1 MDNENNI
8 PVVWQISALHLDK
21 KILLSGVILRDAP
34 FAYDKQIGNFKNLLK
49 VFKSYFIDV
58 YGNMEILITTNSKT
72 IKTKTDTYGSFT
84 VVVGLQHEGELII
97 KTANHDKPL
106 RILQNYPIIFK
117 NTKSLFDVISDID
130 DTIIVS
136 YTADF
141 FKRIGTLAFTAPK
154 KRKTVDFTQKLFK
167 EFEKYDTRVF
177 YISKSE
183 SNLFA
188 MLTSFIKHNKLP
200 TGNLILTPYLKL
212 SQLFHPKKGRHYKLD
227 KIWFILKNTGAKKFI
242 LFGDDSQKDMEVYT
256 EVALEFPE
264 RILKIYI
271 RQTKRKV
278 LPYQKR
284 MWEKLELTGIPILYF
299 NDNSNMD
306 FQNEYDYLTNTS
318 L

>member
-1 MDNENNI
+1 MDNDNNI

-34 FAYDKQIGNFKNLLK
+34 FAYDKQIGNFRNLLK
-49 VFKSYFIDV
+49 VFKSYFIGV
-58 YGNMEILITTNSKT
+58 YGDKEILITTNDKT
-72 IKTKTDTYGSFT
+72 ISTNTDKYGSFS
-84 VVVGLQHEGELII
+84 VVVDLLPKGKIII
-97 KTANHDKPL
+97 KTVGNDKPL
-106 RILQNYPIIFK
+106 KILQTYPIIFE

-136 YTADF
+136 YTADL
-141 FKRIGTLAFTAPK
+141 FKRIGTLAFTLPK
-154 KRKTVDFTQKLFK
+154 KRKAVGFTQKLFK

-177 YISKSE
+177 YVSKSE

-200 TGNLILTPYLKL
+200 TGNLILTPYLKF
-212 SQLFHPKKGRHYKLD
+212 SQLFNPKKGRDYKLNN
-227 KIWFILKNTGAKKFI
+227 IWFILKNTGAKKYV
-242 LFGDDSQKDMEVYT
+242 LFGDDSQKDMEVYS
-256 EVALEFPE
+256 EIAQEFPE

-284 MWEKLELTGIPILYF
+284 MWKKLELTEIPIVYF
-299 NDNSNMD
+299 NDNTTMD
-306 FQNEYDYLTNTS
+306 FQNEFNLLTNTS